1 MGKRSRRG
9 RRKVSRK
16 NNSNNRHVSDDDIQS
31 SDSSSGEETSSDSD
45 WQELLPKKK
54 PNRSYTDNSRWQGRL
69 RGTILQSL
77 MNQSNTRLNEMNAS
91 APKPTSI
98 PPPFTPS
105 TLEELINLIHLQQQT
120 RVSYLD
126 CERLPQ
132 LLPHLLELQALVGLK
147 EIKASIVQ
155 LILTRSQS
163 QLPRPALNHAVVYGR
178 PGVGKTTFV
187 NIFAR
192 ILSCLGVVD
201 GGKVVHATQE
211 NMVAGFLGQT
221 AEKTQSLV
229 ESAFGGVLLIDE
241 ANSLAD
247 GRGTQNTD
255 SFSKSAIDT
264 LNRLLTEKAHEFVC
278 ILSGYEEEIQRDFF
292 SVNPGLAR
300 RFPTVYRIGAYS
312 AHELV
317 EITKLQLHNHGLQL
331 QNPDS
336 ITVEMFS
343 GRNSGY
349 FEAMGGDVTTLV
361 AKIIAVHSVEV
372 FGKLIK
378 KNISDQSVTQGFS
391 AFIEMKK
398 SLQRASTYYPEMY
411 I

>member
-9 RRKVSRK
+9 RRNTSRK
-16 NNSNNRHVSDDDIQS
+16 PNRSDRNVSDDEIHS
-31 SDSSSGEETSSDSD
+31 SDSSCEEETSSDPE
-45 WQELLPKKK
+45 WQEFLPKKK
-54 PNRSYTDNSRWQGRL
+54 SNHGYADNSRWQGRL
-69 RGTILQSL
+69 RGTILKSLLDQSASHL
-77 MNQSNTRLNEMNAS
+77 HEMKAPAPKPAS
-91 APKPTSI
+91 AP
-98 PPPFTPS
+98 PPFIPR
-105 TLEELINLIHLQQQT
+105 TLEELINLAHLQQQT

-132 LLPHLLELQALVGLK
+132 LLPHLLELRAMVGLQ

-155 LILTRSQS
+155 LVLTYSQS
-163 QLPRPALNHAVVYGR
+163 QLPRPVLNHAVVYGR

-192 ILSCLGVVD
+192 IMSCLGVVE
-201 GGKVVHATQE
+201 GGKVVHASQE

-247 GRGTQNTD
+247 GRNAQNTD

-264 LNRLLTEKAHEFVC
+264 LNRLLTEKAHEFMC
-278 ILSGYEEEIQRDFF
+278 ILSGYEDEIQRDFF

-312 AHELV
+312 AQELAD
-317 EITKLQLHNHGLQL
+317 IAKLQIQNQGLQL

-336 ITVEMFS
+336 ITAEMFAGHKS
-343 GRNSGY
+343 VF
-349 FEAMGGDVTTLV
+349 FEAMGGDITTLV
-361 AKIIAVHSVEV
+361 AKITSVHSIEV

-378 KNISDQSVTQGFS
+378 NTISDQSVAQGFD
-391 AFIEMKK
+391 AFTEMKS
-398 SLQRASTYYPEMY
+398 SLKRASTYYPDMY
-411 I
+411 V